1 LDKAKSTHDLSYS
14 EQLCHFEQME
24 ELFLL
29 CQLREKVGHSK
40 YLNIVSINTL
50 IEIISI
56 LAKDGRQQSA
66 PPNEFQLF

>member
-14 EQLCHFEQME
+14 EQLCHF